1 MNENDK
7 DLILDTED
15 DSEEVV
21 VSSDTDADL
30 VDMPEVD
37 ADSDYI
43 HGKIKELNIATEMKT
58 SFLNYAMSVI
68 VSRAL
73 PDIRDGLK
81 PVQRRIIYAMN
92 DLGMYSDRAHKK
104 SARIVGEVIGK
115 YHPHGDSSVYEAMVR
130 MAQDFSYRYPLV
142 DGHGNFGSVDG
153 DGAAAMRYTE
163 ARMSKIAMELVRD
176 IEKETVD
183 FGDNYDGS
191 EREPLVMPARYPNLL
206 VNGATGI
213 AVGMATNIPPHNL
226 GEIIDGISALMDN
239 PDITDIELMD
249 YIKGPDFPTGGQI
262 LGVAGLRQAYTT
274 GRGMI
279 VIRAVTEIHEG
290 KNGKNTII
298 VKEIPYQVNKTKL
311 IERIADIAK
320 EKIVEGIT
328 DLRDESNR
336 KGMRIV
342 IELRKDVN
350 PHVMLNNLYKY
361 TELQS
366 SFGINMI
373 ALVGAQPKMITL
385 KDALYYYVEHQMEVI
400 QRRTI
405 FDLRKA
411 EERKHILDG
420 LVIALEDI
428 DRVIELIKQS
438 PSGEEAR
445 AALMSNY
452 DLTEI
457 QARAILDMRLQ
468 RLTGLEIEKIKEEN
482 LDLSVKIVDYKDIIA
497 TPSRK
502 HQIIRTELQ
511 EVKARYGDQRKSV
524 MSLDQDISIENEDLI
539 PVEDVIITVTHNGYI
554 KRMSMD
560 EYKAQNRGGVGIT
573 AIKMH
578 DDDFVEHMQ
587 MTNTHHYHLFFTNKG
602 RVYKIKGYQIPE
614 GSRQA
619 KGLPVVNLLSF
630 DKDETLVTFT
640 CVKDFDDENSFLFFT
655 TKNGIVKRTPVK
667 EYQHIR
673 TNGII
678 ALGLKE
684 NDELLSVKLTDG
696 KKNIILGATNGK
708 AIRFDENDVR
718 SMGRTATG
726 VRGMDLPDEDE
737 IIGMTMIDS
746 DEEEILV
753 VTENGFGKR
762 STASEYRLQTRGG
775 KGVKALNVTEKNG
788 KLRALRSV
796 DETMDVIIISDRGMV
811 IRTEVKQI
819 SQTRRAT
826 QGVKLINLKDN
837 HKVVTLAMVPHEIEE
852 DEIEVVVT
860 QEALKLDET
869 KKVVEIVEV
878 EAETEEKETKPV
890 DSLFDL

>member
-1 MNENDK
+1 MDEKEKDIILENENIEEKDK
-7 DLILDTED
+7 DLVE
-15 DSEEVV
+15 
-21 VSSDTDADL
+21 
-30 VDMPEVD
+30 MPEVD
-37 ADSDYI
+37 SDSDYI
-43 HGKIKELNIATEMKT
+43 HGKIKELNIATEMKN

-73 PDIRDGLK
+73 PDVRDGLK
-81 PVQRRIIYAMN
+81 PVQRRIIYAMH
-92 DLGMYSDRAHKK
+92 DLGMYADRAHKK

-163 ARMSKIAMELVRD
+163 ARMSKIAMELVKD
-176 IEKETVD
+176 IDKETVN

-191 EREPLVMPARYPNLL
+191 ESEPLVMPSRYPNLL

-226 GEIIDGISALMDN
+226 SEVIDGIHALMDN
-239 PDITDIELMD
+239 KDITEIELMD

-274 GRGMI
+274 GRGLI
-279 VIRAVTEIHEG
+279 VIRAVTEIIEN
-290 KNGKNTII
+290 KNGKTAII

-311 IERIADIAK
+311 IERIAEIAK

-373 ALVGAQPKMITL
+373 ALVGAQPKMITI
-385 KDALYYYVEHQMEVI
+385 KDALFYYIEHQMEVI
-400 QRRTI
+400 QRRTQ

-428 DRVIELIKQS
+428 DNVIAIIKASPNGEAARNELMDK
-438 PSGEEAR
+438 
-445 AALMSNY
+445 Y
-452 DLTEI
+452 DLTDI

-482 LDLSVKIVDYKDIIA
+482 QELSVKIIDYKDII
-497 TPSRK
+497 SSEIRK
-502 HQIIRTELQ
+502 HEIIKSELS
-511 EVKARYGDQRKSV
+511 EIKAKFGDARKSK
-524 MSLDQDISIENEDLI
+524 MSLDLDISIENEDLI
-539 PVEDVIITVTHNGYI
+539 PVEDVIITVTHNGYV

-560 EYKAQNRGGVGIT
+560 EYKTQNRGGVGIT

-587 MTNTHHYHLFFTNKG
+587 LTNTHQYHLFFTNKG

-619 KGLPVVNLLSF
+619 KGLPIVNLLSF
-630 DKDETLVTFT
+630 EKDETLVTFT
-640 CVKDFDDENSFLFFT
+640 CVKDFEDETAHLFFT
-655 TKNGIVKRTPVK
+655 TKKGIVKRTPISD
-667 EYQHIR
+667 YQNIR

-696 KKNIILGATNGK
+696 SQNILLGATNGK
-708 AIRFDENDVR
+708 AIRFNETDVR

-726 VRGMDLPDEDE
+726 VRGMDLGIEDE
-737 IIGMTMIDS
+737 IIGMTMIS
-746 DEEEILV
+746 DESEEILV

-796 DETMDVIIISDRGMV
+796 DETMDVIIISDKGMV
-811 IRTEVKQI
+811 IRTHVSQI

-826 QGVKLINLKDN
+826 QGVKLISLKED
-837 HKVVTLAMVPHEIEE
+837 HKVVTLAMVPHEIEAE
-852 DEIEVVVT
+852 EVKAVVS
-860 QEALKLDET
+860 QEALPLEET
-869 KKVVEIVEV
+869 QKVVEIVEIA
-878 EAETEEKETKPV
+878 AEEVKEETKKIE
-890 DSLFDL
+890 DLFDL